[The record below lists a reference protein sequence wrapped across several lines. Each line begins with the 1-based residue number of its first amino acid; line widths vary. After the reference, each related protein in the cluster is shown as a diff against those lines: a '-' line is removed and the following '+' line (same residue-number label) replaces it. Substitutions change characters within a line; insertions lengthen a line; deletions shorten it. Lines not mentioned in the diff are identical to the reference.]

1 LNTIKEIKTMPSF
14 PNPFQ
19 GNVDRKI
26 NKLELKQAIR
36 IDIASELEAIFLYES
51 HAAATDDILVKTVLQ
66 DIANEEKAH
75 IGELMMLMRH
85 LEPEMGEFLEDG
97 GAEVEEAM
105 RELGICEA
113 DPSDFTVGSTKKDKK
128 RH

>member
-1 LNTIKEIKTMPSF
+1 MPSF

-26 NKLELKQAIR
+26 NKMELMQALR

-51 HAAATDDILVKTVLQ
+51 HAAATDDILVKNVLLE
-66 DIANEEKAH
+66 IAEEEKQH

-85 LEPEMGEFLEDG
+85 LEPDMDKYLEKGGNEVKEMME
-97 GAEVEEAM
+97 
-105 RELGICEA
+105 ELGIKEA
-113 DPSDFTVGSTKKDKK
+113 NPSDYMKGKKD
-128 RH
+128 